1 MNIERITLTM
11 KEQKMNDILVKL
23 ISGEIKTSEASRLTG
38 LSERQIYRKKKA
50 YKDLGVQSIPHKSR
64 NKPTGKGY
72 SNNLKNKIINLYLNE
87 YNGWNFYH
95 FKDMLQDFHNIKVSN
110 TFIYNL
116 LTSNDI
122 ESPNKYKQR
131 KTSHPPRERKE
142 YAGELIQVDTSK
154 HKWFFGDDNYYHLH
168 GSIDDSTGIVTG
180 CYLTEQETIFGYQM
194 VLYQTIKNYGIPECL
209 YSDYRTVFQS
219 NKKELS
225 IEEELQDKQIENT
238 RFTNMLKHNGID
250 IISTTNPMAKGRI
263 ERLWRTFQDRLYKEL
278 KKNNISSLEKANDFI
293 TNEFLPRYNN
303 RFALP
308 IDDNKNLFVCPI
320 ENFNYNVE
328 LAVYKEYSI
337 HNHCYLRMNKKTFI
351 ILDNDMNAYFDTKQ
365 KVKVYTFLDGSVN
378 VLFNDRFYKTKE
390 VKIISKQ
397 QFVQN
402 LSKATKSKTN
412 WSTIN
417 KEHSKNSPW
426 RKGLPPMPSRNST
439 AYAYFHGC

>member
-1 MNIERITLTM
+1 MNTERIKLTM

-23 ISGEIKTSEASRLTG
+23 IAGEIKTSDASRLTG

-50 YKDLGVQSIPHKSR
+50 YKVLGVQSIPHKSR

-72 SNNLKNKIINLYLNE
+72 SNELKDKIINLYLNE

-95 FKDMLQDFHNIKVSN
+95 FNDMLEDFHNIKVSN

-116 LTSNDI
+116 LTSNGI

-142 YAGELIQVDTSK
+142 YAGELIQVDASK
-154 HKWFFGDDNYYHLH
+154 HKWFYSNDNYYHLH
-168 GSIDDSTGIVTG
+168 GAIDDSTGIVTG

-209 YSDYRTVFQS
+209 YSDYRTVFRS

-225 IEEELQDKQIENT
+225 IEEELQGKQIENT

-293 TNEFLPRYNN
+293 KNEFLPRYNN

-337 HNHCYLRMNKKTFI
+337 HNHCYLRMNKKTFV
-351 ILDNDMNAYFDTKQ
+351 ILDNDMNTYFDTKQ

-378 VLFNDRFYKTKE
+378 VLFNDKFYKTKE

-412 WSTIN
+412 WSTTN
-417 KEHSKNSPW
+417 KENSKNSPW
-426 RKGLPPMPSRNST
+426 RNGLPSMPSYKT
-439 AYAYFHGC
+439 TQWAYFNGC